1 MKMKRR
7 ALGSVPPDLHAV
19 APPAV
24 QAPLPILIWR
34 EIRRLVVLAFPI
46 TVALMAT
53 LLIGVVDTIMVAP
66 LGTVPLA
73 AISITMS
80 FVIILYSGLY
90 GFVSVISVRIAE
102 AHGNGSPDALSR
114 ALRSGLAIA
123 CVTGTCAVLLMLA
136 IRPVLPFLG
145 QPEEVID
152 VLGGYWTAMSVI
164 MIPFILFLTLKGL
177 FDAMSQPWIGVGLA
191 FLAVGLNV
199 PANLVL
205 IHGIGS
211 WEGLGLTGAGLA
223 SLLSEV
229 ATLLIALIIW
239 RRARFTAPA
248 RRVIHDLGAEMR
260 LQVKE
265 GATIAAG
272 YMGEG
277 GAYTVAIL
285 MIGWFGATALAAT
298 QIVTSVGN
306 VIYMVPLGLSIAV
319 SIRIGQAI
327 GAGEIYRLQRI
338 GIAALVTIISWMG
351 VVMIGVFLLRG
362 PISRGLSD
370 DPEVVMLAMAMFFV
384 IACMQIGD
392 GIQGAMLGA
401 SRGMTDNRVPVLITN
416 FAYWCLA
423 LPIGYLIAFKLDVG
437 PNGIWLGYAF
447 GLALAGAL
455 LTWRFF
461 LMAGRR
467 QALAAQVLAA
477 QALATSTEPTE

>member
-1 MKMKRR
+1 MNIQQPPNDGTPRVR
-7 ALGSVPPDLHAV
+7 PIVP
-19 APPAV
+19 PPAV

-46 TVALMAT
+46 TVALVAT

-80 FVIILYSGLY
+80 FVIILYSGLS
-90 GFVSVISVRIAE
+90 GFASVISVRMAE
-102 AHGNGSPDALSR
+102 AFGEGSSEVLSR
-114 ALRSGLAIA
+114 ALRSGLVIA
-123 CVTGTCAVLLMLA
+123 LITGTASMLLMFG
-136 IRPVLPFLG
+136 IRYTLPFLG

-152 VLGGYWTAMSVI
+152 VLGGYWTAMSMM
-164 MIPFILFLTLKGL
+164 MIPFVLFLTLKGL
-177 FDAMSQPWIGVGLA
+177 FEAMNQPWIGVGLA

-205 IHGIGS
+205 IHGIGA
-211 WEGLGLTGAGLA
+211 WEGLGLTGAGIA
-223 SLLSEV
+223 SLLSELV
-229 ATLLIALIIW
+229 ILLIAVIIW
-239 RRARFTAPA
+239 RRASFTASA
-248 RRVIHDLGAEMR
+248 RRVMYDLGAEMR
-260 LQVKE
+260 VQVKE

-306 VIYMVPLGLSIAV
+306 VIYMVPLGLSVAV

-338 GIAALVTIISWMG
+338 GMAGLVTIVAWMAA
-351 VVMIGVFLLRG
+351 VMIGVFMLRE

-370 DPEVVMLAMAMFFV
+370 DPEVVALAMAMFFV

-423 LPIGYLIAFKLDVG
+423 LPIGYFIAFNLDIG
-437 PNGIWLGYAF
+437 PNGIWMGYGF
-447 GLALAGAL
+447 GLALAGVL

-467 QALAAQVLAA
+467 QALAAQVLAD
-477 QALATSTEPTE
+477 QALARSTEPTE